1 MGGVESTKV
10 TAGLA
15 GFVVLFCLAIAC
27 WLLFRSMNK
36 HLRRV
41 RWQEEREEREA
52 AERSGEVEAGRVERA
67 ATADDDT
74 PANGEDAPANDAVQP
89 PASDVDESRRQGEDP
104 RADGS
109 GESRGL
115 EDRE

>member
-36 HLRRV
+36 HLRKV
-41 RWQEEREEREA
+41 RWQQEQEEEA
-52 AERSGEVEAGRVERA
+52 ARQQEAEAHGAARRAEGGSAGRAEGSADAPEAADTDDAGTGDVGAEQSDSGEAGG
-67 ATADDDT
+67 
-74 PANGEDAPANDAVQP
+74 PI
-89 PASDVDESRRQGEDP
+89 
-104 RADGS
+104 
-109 GESRGL
+109 
-115 EDRE
+115 DRE